1 MFANVAGAYLW
12 GWTAVGAALEIIFQ
26 ILPVALGLRSTID
39 AGLARVFFSWTLHAI
54 VYFWLIPTYIAYYT
68 IFPRAI
74 GGRLYSDAMARIA
87 FILFVV
93 VAMPIGVHHLFAD
106 PQVGAGFKFM
116 HSVFTGLVALPT
128 LLTVFTICA
137 SAEIASRLRGGRGA
151 FGWVSA
157 LPWQNPIML
166 ATALSLVMLGFGG
179 AGGLINMSYQLDASI
194 HNTQWITGHFHL
206 IFGGAIVIMYFA
218 IAYDLWPHLT
228 GRALESFGLM
238 RTQLWLWFIGMI
250 VTTFPW
256 HYVGILGMPRRMA
269 FYDYANPAIS
279 PQAFSVSMSAIGGFI
294 LLVSGILFLT
304 VLVRGQRSAAQRGGR
319 LPVRRALAHAGAD
332 PGRAEQLWAVACA
345 DDRPHRR
352 QLRLSDRAIDGAE
365 GNQRARGLC
374 RSEPMSE
381 QPLFS
386 LRNPWFSA
394 SVGVTA
400 AIAVLAA
407 FAGLIW
413 LPLAQPD
420 LKLSGIWDAICS
432 AAGVPRA
439 SSQADAIQPDFKTS
453 NVVMTS
459 EMLTRHDQVSIGRG
473 ATLAQRC
480 AICHGPQGVSDA
492 NSPNLAGQ
500 FAAVT
505 YKELNDFKTGARVN
519 VVMSPFAANLS
530 NQDMLD
536 IAAYYAYLP
545 RVPSNKL
552 DPALAAPAIVT
563 IGAPMRNIAPCGSCH
578 GDIDNKAGSPW
589 LGGQSAVYI
598 KAQLQAFAAGTR
610 RNDISQQM
618 RNIARQ
624 MTAEE
629 IDAGRP
635 LLRSPAVTGGR
646 AWPAP

>member
-1 MFANVAGAYLW
+1 
-12 GWTAVGAALEIIFQ
+12 
-26 ILPVALGLRSTID
+26 
-39 AGLARVFFSWTLHAI
+39 
-54 VYFWLIPTYIAYYT
+54 
-68 IFPRAI
+68 
-74 GGRLYSDAMARIA
+74 
-87 FILFVV
+87 
-93 VAMPIGVHHLFAD
+93 
-106 PQVGAGFKFM
+106 
-116 HSVFTGLVALPT
+116 
-128 LLTVFTICA
+128 
-137 SAEIASRLRGGRGA
+137 
-151 FGWVSA
+151 
-157 LPWQNPIML
+157 
-166 ATALSLVMLGFGG
+166 
-179 AGGLINMSYQLDASI
+179 
-194 HNTQWITGHFHL
+194 
-206 IFGGAIVIMYFA
+206 
-218 IAYDLWPHLT
+218 
-228 GRALESFGLM
+228 
-238 RTQLWLWFIGMI
+238 
-250 VTTFPW
+250 
-256 HYVGILGMPRRMA
+256 
-269 FYDYANPAIS
+269 
-279 PQAFSVSMSAIGGFI
+279 
-294 LLVSGILFLT
+294 
-304 VLVRGQRSAAQRGGR
+304 
-319 LPVRRALAHAGAD
+319 
-332 PGRAEQLWAVACA
+332 
-345 DDRPHRR
+345 
-352 QLRLSDRAIDGAE
+352 
-365 GNQRARGLC
+365 
-374 RSEPMSE
+374 MSE

-386 LRNPWFSA
+386 VRNPWFNA

-400 AIAVLAA
+400 VIAVLAA

-432 AAGVPRA
+432 AAGVPRV
-439 SSQADAIQPDFKTS
+439 STQADSIQPDFKTS

-459 EMLTRHDQVSIGRG
+459 EMLTRPDQVSIGRG

-505 YKELNDFKTGARVN
+505 WKELNDFKTGARVN

-552 DPALAAPAIVT
+552 DPAIAAPPIVT
-563 IGAPMRNIAPCGSCH
+563 TGAPMRNIAPCGSCH

-629 IDAGRP
+629 IDQVARYYEAQP
-635 LLRSPAVTGGR
+635 
-646 AWPAP
+646 

>member
-1 MFANVAGAYLW
+1 MN
-12 GWTAVGAALEIIFQ
+12 
-26 ILPVALGLRSTID
+26 
-39 AGLARVFFSWTLHAI
+39 
-54 VYFWLIPTYIAYYT
+54 
-68 IFPRAI
+68 
-74 GGRLYSDAMARIA
+74 
-87 FILFVV
+87 
-93 VAMPIGVHHLFAD
+93 
-106 PQVGAGFKFM
+106 
-116 HSVFTGLVALPT
+116 
-128 LLTVFTICA
+128 
-137 SAEIASRLRGGRGA
+137 
-151 FGWVSA
+151 
-157 LPWQNPIML
+157 
-166 ATALSLVMLGFGG
+166 
-179 AGGLINMSYQLDASI
+179 
-194 HNTQWITGHFHL
+194 
-206 IFGGAIVIMYFA
+206 
-218 IAYDLWPHLT
+218 
-228 GRALESFGLM
+228 
-238 RTQLWLWFIGMI
+238 
-250 VTTFPW
+250 
-256 HYVGILGMPRRMA
+256 
-269 FYDYANPAIS
+269 
-279 PQAFSVSMSAIGGFI
+279 
-294 LLVSGILFLT
+294 
-304 VLVRGQRSAAQRGGR
+304 
-319 LPVRRALAHAGAD
+319 
-332 PGRAEQLWAVACA
+332 
-345 DDRPHRR
+345 
-352 QLRLSDRAIDGAE
+352 
-365 GNQRARGLC
+365 
-374 RSEPMSE
+374 E

-394 SVGVTA
+394 SVGVTV

-407 FAGLIW
+407 LAGLIW

-439 SSQADAIQPDFKTS
+439 STQADSIQPDFKTS

-459 EMLTRHDQVSIGRG
+459 EMLTRPDQVSIGRG

-505 YKELNDFKTGARVN
+505 WKELIDFKTGARVN

-552 DPALAAPAIVT
+552 DLSMAAPPIVT

-624 MTAEE
+624 MTTEE
-629 IDAGRP
+629 IDQVALYYEAQP
-635 LLRSPAVTGGR
+635 
-646 AWPAP
+646 

>member
-1 MFANVAGAYLW
+1 MN
-12 GWTAVGAALEIIFQ
+12 
-26 ILPVALGLRSTID
+26 
-39 AGLARVFFSWTLHAI
+39 
-54 VYFWLIPTYIAYYT
+54 
-68 IFPRAI
+68 
-74 GGRLYSDAMARIA
+74 
-87 FILFVV
+87 
-93 VAMPIGVHHLFAD
+93 
-106 PQVGAGFKFM
+106 
-116 HSVFTGLVALPT
+116 
-128 LLTVFTICA
+128 
-137 SAEIASRLRGGRGA
+137 
-151 FGWVSA
+151 
-157 LPWQNPIML
+157 
-166 ATALSLVMLGFGG
+166 
-179 AGGLINMSYQLDASI
+179 
-194 HNTQWITGHFHL
+194 
-206 IFGGAIVIMYFA
+206 
-218 IAYDLWPHLT
+218 
-228 GRALESFGLM
+228 
-238 RTQLWLWFIGMI
+238 
-250 VTTFPW
+250 
-256 HYVGILGMPRRMA
+256 
-269 FYDYANPAIS
+269 
-279 PQAFSVSMSAIGGFI
+279 
-294 LLVSGILFLT
+294 
-304 VLVRGQRSAAQRGGR
+304 
-319 LPVRRALAHAGAD
+319 
-332 PGRAEQLWAVACA
+332 
-345 DDRPHRR
+345 
-352 QLRLSDRAIDGAE
+352 
-365 GNQRARGLC
+365 
-374 RSEPMSE
+374 E

-386 LRNPWFSA
+386 VRNPWFNA

-407 FAGLIW
+407 LAGLIW

-439 SSQADAIQPDFKTS
+439 SSQVDSIQPDFKTS

-505 YKELNDFKTGARVN
+505 YKELIDFKTGARVN

-536 IAAYYAYLP
+536 IAAYYSYLP

-552 DPALAAPAIVT
+552 DPAVIAPPIVT

-578 GDIDNKAGSPW
+578 GDSDTKAGSPW

-629 IDAGRP
+629 IDQVARYYEAQP
-635 LLRSPAVTGGR
+635 
-646 AWPAP
+646 